1 MTVVLAT
8 AAGVYAARLHGF
20 DRVEA
25 ANIGFTVLTRGEFSI
40 ILASLAV
47 AAGLDQRIGNL
58 AAGYVLVLAVVG
70 PVMSTQSER
79 FSRLI
84 PRAAVGSPAAPRHG
98 RARLRRRLR
107 VALQAGD
114 RAHPGDGQPG
124 SQLHGVYAGEL
135 RLPDG
140 STLALLARAGETF
153 TLEPATQLRT
163 HDVVLVFTRP
173 EQRAAAEQRIMAVHR
188 AGRLATWR
196 GDVGQ

>member
-1 MTVVLAT
+1 MTV
-8 AAGVYAARLHGF
+8 
-20 DRVEA
+20 
-25 ANIGFTVLTRGEFSI
+25 S
-40 ILASLAV
+40 
-47 AAGLDQRIGNL
+47 
-58 AAGYVLVLAVVG
+58 
-70 PVMSTQSER
+70 
-79 FSRLI
+79 
-84 PRAAVGSPAAPRHG
+84 
-98 RARLRRRLR
+98 
-107 VALQAGD
+107 
-114 RAHPGDGQPG
+114 PG

-135 RLPDG
+135 RLPEG